1 MLSGLLSFLGG
12 SAFRMLWGEASAFFN
27 KRQDH
32 EHEMALLTLQATI
45 DDRRAEREVKQM
57 QLAHTMGLEVV
68 EVKRDA
74 EVAVLEAKAF
84 SEAMKVLQAPT
95 GVAWVDAWNGTVR
108 PAWATVALLLWV
120 GKLSVAGFHMDP
132 WDVEMVSA
140 VAGFFFADRSLGRRG
155 K

>member
-12 SAFRMLWGEASAFFN
+12 SAFRMLWGEASAFLN

-45 DDRRAEREVKQM
+45 DDKRADREAKQM
-57 QLAHTMGLEVV
+57 QLAHTLGLEVV

-74 EVAVLEAKAF
+74 DVAVEEAKAF
-84 SEAMKVLQAPT
+84 AEAMRTLQAPT
-95 GVAWVDAWNGTVR
+95 GVAWVDAWNGAVR

>member
-12 SAFRMLWGEASAFFN
+12 SAFRMIWGEASAFLN
-27 KRQDH
+27 KKQDH
-32 EHEMALLTLQATI
+32 EHEVALLTLQATL